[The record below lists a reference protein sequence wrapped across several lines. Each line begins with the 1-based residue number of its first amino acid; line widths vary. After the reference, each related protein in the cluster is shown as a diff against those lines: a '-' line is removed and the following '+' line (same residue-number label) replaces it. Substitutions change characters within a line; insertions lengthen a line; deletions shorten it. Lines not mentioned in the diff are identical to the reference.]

1 MPPLDLYIDS
11 VIVAGNG
18 EGNYLNG
25 ANWDPADTSNSMTEV
40 EDGIPIPLTII
51 ISRNKK
57 LKTGAKIGIIAA
69 AWIVYLL
76 MGLAGKA
83 IQDNEQIHADSPQTS
98 YSEQTTGGA
107 K

>member
-1 MPPLDLYIDS
+1 MYPDKVD
-11 VIVAGNG
+11 
-18 EGNYLNG
+18 
-25 ANWDPADTSNSMTEV
+25 
-40 EDGIPIPLTII
+40 DGIK
-51 ISRNKK
+51 R
-57 LKTGAKIGIIAA
+57 AKIGIIAA

-98 YSEQTTGGA
+98 YSEQTIGGA